1 VGWVISKPQMEGK
14 EILLSVALI
23 TKNEEDRLKKTLSA
37 IKDLADEII
46 VVDSGSTDRTR
57 EIARSFGAK
66 VFTEEW
72 KGYAL
77 QRQSALQKCRGKW
90 VLFLDA
96 DEVLS
101 DELKEEIKRVLKNP
115 TAEGYL
121 IKRKTVYLGKVLNHI
136 WDSDWVLRLVKRDA
150 NPRWVGEV
158 HEKLILDGRVK
169 KLTKGV
175 IYHYT
180 YRNLWEHFE
189 KSLLYARLSAE
200 EYYRKGKKASV
211 LKIIGAPLWAFFK
224 IYLLKRGF
232 LEGVRG
238 LLIAGS
244 YALNA
249 FVKYALLWER
259 TRNRKTF

>member
-1 VGWVISKPQMEGK
+1 MGEGD
-14 EILLSVALI
+14 ILLSVALI
-23 TKNEEDRLKKTLSA
+23 TKNEEDRLPKTLEA
-37 IKDLADEII
+37 VKDLADEIV
-46 VVDSGSTDRTR
+46 VVDSGSTDRTV
-57 EIARSFGAK
+57 EVARSFGAK

-72 KGYAL
+72 KGYAR
-77 QRQSALQKCRGKW
+77 QRQSALKKCRGKW
-90 VLFLDA
+90 ILFLDA

-101 DELKEEIKRVLKNP
+101 EELKWEIKRVLKNP

-136 WDSDWVLRLVKRDA
+136 WDNDWVLRLVKRDA
-150 NPRWVGEV
+150 NPRWVGRV
-158 HEKLILDGRVK
+158 HEKLLLEGRVEK
-169 KLTKGV
+169 IPKGV

-189 KSLLYARLSAE
+189 KALLYARLSAE
-200 EYYRKGKKASV
+200 EYHRRGKRATLFKLV
-211 LKIIGAPLWAFFK
+211 GAPLWAFFK

-232 LEGVRG
+232 LEGIRG

-249 FVKYALLWER
+249 FVKYALLWEKQKG
-259 TRNRKTF
+259 N